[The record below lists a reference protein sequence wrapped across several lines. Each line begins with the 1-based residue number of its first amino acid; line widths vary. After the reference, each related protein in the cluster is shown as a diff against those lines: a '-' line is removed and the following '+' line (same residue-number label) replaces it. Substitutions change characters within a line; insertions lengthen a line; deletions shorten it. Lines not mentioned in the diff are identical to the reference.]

1 MRPTVRAIAAEAKV
15 SPATVS
21 RYFTGSEAVSPL
33 LSHDIE
39 EALKRMGERVEEK
52 RPPKQV
58 ILILLTHLRY
68 AFLSR
73 TVEELLE
80 QEHGKRYSFI
90 LARFDPENPDAVKGI
105 VNRVHPT
112 GVVYFEEEMD
122 PAILRH
128 IQDSGVRTVMCGGVA
143 VDPASDMIHVNDIR
157 ASFDGTRYL
166 LDLGHR
172 DILFLSDDI
181 SKIGAGYQRIAGSRK
196 AMEERGLFLPGE
208 AVICGSVTYESGYE
222 AIRTALR
229 KEMRFTA
236 VFAFSD
242 DLAVGAM
249 AALFDAGLRVP
260 EDVSVLGYDDLLLAQ
275 RIRPRLTTIH
285 QPIDQFIRQ
294 ALELF
299 SMEKPVLSAEVLLP
313 YSIAERESC
322 KRCFSL
328 GAEQAGESK

>member
-1 MRPTVRAIAAEAKV
+1 MASVRKLAAEAKV

-21 RYFTGSEAVSPL
+21 RYFTGKESISPA
-33 LSHDIE
+33 LSNRIE
-39 EALKRMGERVEEK
+39 EALRRMGETAADK
-52 RPPKQV
+52 RPLKPV

-68 AFLSR
+68 SFFSR
-73 TVEELLE
+73 AIQELLE
-80 QEHGKRYSFI
+80 REYSEHYTFLLVRY
-90 LARFDPENPDAVKGI
+90 DPDYPEGTRGV
-105 VNRVHPT
+105 VNRVHPV
-112 GVVYFEEEMD
+112 GVIYFEEEID
-122 PAILRH
+122 SGILRY
-128 IQDSGVRTVMCGGVA
+128 IQSSGVRTVMCGGVA
-143 VDPASDMIHVNDIR
+143 VDEGSQMIHVNDIR
-157 ASFDGTRYL
+157 AAYDGTRYL

-322 KRCFSL
+322 KRCFSP

>member
-52 RPPKQV
+52 RPQKQV

-68 AFLSR
+68 AFLSHA
-73 TVEELLE
+73 VEELLD
-80 QEHGKRYSFI
+80 QEHGRRYNFI
-90 LARFDPENPDAVKGI
+90 LVRFDPENPDAVKGI
-105 VNRVHPT
+105 VNRIHPT
-112 GVVYFEEEMD
+112 GVVYFEEELE

-128 IQDSGVRTVMCGGVA
+128 IQDGGIRTVMCGGVA

-157 ASFDGTRYL
+157 ASYDGTRYL

-181 SKIGAGYQRIAGSRK
+181 SKIGGGYQRVAGSRR
-196 AMEERGLFLPGE
+196 AMEERGLQLPEE
-208 AVICGSVTYESGYE
+208 AVKCGSVTFEGGYAAVQE
-222 AIRTALR
+222 ALEQGL
-229 KEMRFTA
+229 KFTA

-242 DLAVGAM
+242 ELAVGAM
-249 AALFDAGLRVP
+249 AALYDAGIRVP
-260 EDVSVLGYDDLLLAQ
+260 EDVSVLGYDDMPISS
-275 RIRPRLTTIH
+275 RVRPQLTTIH
-285 QPIDQFIRQ
+285 QPVDQFVQ
-294 ALELF
+294 KTLELF
-299 SMEKPVLSAEVLLP
+299 DQKDHPHGAEVLLP
-313 YSIAERESC
+313 YTIIERESC
-322 KRCFSL
+322 CRCKTE
-328 GAEQAGESK
+328 AK

>member
-1 MRPTVRAIAAEAKV
+1 M
-15 SPATVS
+15 
-21 RYFTGSEAVSPL
+21 
-33 LSHDIE
+33 
-39 EALKRMGERVEEK
+39 
-52 RPPKQV
+52 
-58 ILILLTHLRY
+58 THLRY

-181 SKIGAGYQRIAGSRK
+181 SKIGAGYQRIAGARR
-196 AMEERGLFLPGE
+196 AMEERGLELPEE
-208 AVICGSVTYESGYE
+208 AVRYGSVTFEGGYAATRE
-222 AIRTALR
+222 ALQAGQ
-229 KEMRFTA
+229 KFTA

-242 DLAVGAM
+242 ELAVGAM
-249 AALFDAGLRVP
+249 AALYDAGIRVP
-260 EDVSVLGYDDLLLAQ
+260 EDVSVLGYDDMPISS
-275 RIRPRLTTIH
+275 RVRPQLTTIH
-285 QPIDQFIRQ
+285 QPVDQFVQ
-294 ALELF
+294 KTLELF
-299 SMEKPVLSAEVLLP
+299 DQEEHHPGAEVLLP
-313 YSIAERESC
+313 YTIIERASC
-322 KRCFSL
+322 CRYKEDNL
-328 GAEQAGESK
+328 

>member
-172 DILFLSDDI
+172 NILFLSDDI
-181 SKIGAGYQRIAGSRK
+181 SKIGAGYQRIAGARR
-196 AMEERGLFLPGE
+196 AMEERGLELPEE
-208 AVICGSVTYESGYE
+208 AVRYGSVTFEGGY
-222 AIRTALR
+222 AATQDALQAGQ
-229 KEMRFTA
+229 KFTA

-242 DLAVGAM
+242 ELAVGAM
-249 AALFDAGLRVP
+249 AALYDAGIRVP
-260 EDVSVLGYDDLLLAQ
+260 EDVSVLGYDDMPISS
-275 RIRPRLTTIH
+275 RIRPQLTTIH
-285 QPIDQFIRQ
+285 QPVDQFVQ
-294 ALELF
+294 KTLELF
-299 SMEKPVLSAEVLLP
+299 DQEEHHPGAEVLLP
-313 YSIAERESC
+313 YTIIERASC
-322 KRCFSL
+322 CRCKEDNL
-328 GAEQAGESK
+328 

>member
-1 MRPTVRAIAAEAKV
+1 MASVRKIAAEAKV

-21 RYFTGSEAVSPL
+21 RYFTGRESISPA
-33 LSHDIE
+33 LSNRIE
-39 EALKRMGERVEEK
+39 EALRRMGETAADK
-52 RPPKQV
+52 RPLKPV

-68 AFLSR
+68 SFFSR
-73 TVEELLE
+73 AIQELLE
-80 QEHGKRYSFI
+80 REYSEHYTFLLVRY
-90 LARFDPENPDAVKGI
+90 DPDYPECTRGV
-105 VNRVHPT
+105 VNRVHPV
-112 GVVYFEEEMD
+112 GVIYFEEEID
-122 PAILRH
+122 SGILRY
-128 IQDSGVRTVMCGGVA
+128 IQGSGVRTVMCGGVA
-143 VDPASDMIHVNDIR
+143 VDEGSQMIHVNDIR
-157 ASFDGTRYL
+157 AAYDGTRYL

-222 AIRTALR
+222 AIRTALQ
-229 KEMRFTA
+229 KKTRFTA

-249 AALFDAGLRVP
+249 AALFDAGFRVP

-322 KRCFSL
+322 KRCFSP

>member
-1 MRPTVRAIAAEAKV
+1 MASVRKIAAEAKV

-21 RYFTGSEAVSPL
+21 RYFTGRESISPA
-33 LSHDIE
+33 LSNRIE
-39 EALKRMGERVEEK
+39 EALRRMGETAADK
-52 RPPKQV
+52 RPLKPV

-68 AFLSR
+68 SFFSR
-73 TVEELLE
+73 AIQELLE
-80 QEHGKRYSFI
+80 REYSEHYTFLLVRY
-90 LARFDPENPDAVKGI
+90 DPDYPEGTRGV
-105 VNRVHPT
+105 VNRVHPV
-112 GVVYFEEEMD
+112 GVIYFEEEID
-122 PAILRH
+122 SGILRY
-128 IQDSGVRTVMCGGVA
+128 IQGSGVRTVMCGGVA
-143 VDPASDMIHVNDIR
+143 VDEGSQMIHVNDIR
-157 ASFDGTRYL
+157 AAYDGTRYL

-222 AIRTALR
+222 AIRTALQ
-229 KEMRFTA
+229 KGPRFTA

-249 AALFDAGLRVP
+249 AALFDAGFRVP

-322 KRCFSL
+322 KRCFSP